1 MFVSLNRDV
10 SYPLSSPHNKGF
22 HVKVCGTSEAFFTE
36 MNVNDIVTEDELIE
50 VVNHKF
56 DAKGDYVMISKA
68 QPGETFA
75 YDAQV
80 YDRHAIEQKSY
91 SNWDDDLEDLEDN
104 AQQLVKVFLNDQL
117 RWEVENQ

>member
-1 MFVSLNRDV
+1 
-10 SYPLSSPHNKGF
+10 
-22 HVKVCGTSEAFFTE
+22 